1 MEVKKE
7 IYRKV
12 FHIVSTLSMIIP
24 VEIFGKYSVS
34 IIMAVMLLSLI
45 PISYFRIR
53 NIFTDWYWK
62 IIDLV
67 ERERN
72 IRIMPAR
79 QAFSLSVGLLIVS
92 LFFSE
97 EILKISIVSVAVYDG
112 FATITGIL
120 FGKHKI
126 LGTKKSVEGVIGGFI
141 PNFIALLFLLD
152 PFNALSVTVFTAFI
166 ELLSSDRR
174 WFLDDNLT
182 IPLSVAFFS
191 VFVLNL
197 PAKASQFFLS
207 FF

>member
-79 QAFSLSVGLLIVS
+79 QAFSLS
-92 LFFSE
+92 
-97 EILKISIVSVAVYDG
+97 KISIVSVAVYDG